1 MSWIGSRRERPMS
14 WADNDAADLGGAR
27 DGGMAWRANALNR
40 WYGPIAVLAI
50 GIACVIWASTRDAPA
65 STVIPLSRLAAMA
78 PTEEA
83 PFFAANDDAMREML
97 AAMTVRPSGDVDR
110 DFVDMMVAHHQGA
123 MAMAR
128 AQLRWGNGERLH
140 RLAREMIITQEQEIA
155 EMWLA
160 LSEPVPPPA
169 DFHGMFPEAMTQW
182 ASVDAT
188 SRSAIARRVAQ
199 TDPLRSR

>member
-1 MSWIGSRRERPMS
+1 MSWSGFRRERPMS
-14 WADNDAADLGGAR
+14 WADNDAADHGGT
-27 DGGMAWRANALNR
+27 AWRASAFNR

-50 GIACVIWASTRDAPA
+50 GIACVIWAGMRDAPA

-78 PTEEA
+78 PAEEA
-83 PFFAANDDAMREML
+83 PFFAANDAAMREML

-128 AQLRWGNGERLH
+128 AQLRWGSGERLH

-182 ASVDAT
+182 AAVDAT
-188 SRSAIARRVAQ
+188 SRLAIARRVAE